1 MDRSTSKHRRCEY
14 NYYVRSLA
22 ESFSFHPA
30 HVAVDHMTE
39 LTPKYTIS
47 VVAQMVGLH
56 EQSLRM
62 YERKGLIQPQRS
74 DGNIRLFSDAD
85 VERVRSIKRL
95 VDDLGVNLAGA
106 EVILHMRE
114 QMDLM
119 RQELEQLQR
128 LGRQLLKEDS

>member
-1 MDRSTSKHRRCEY
+1 
-14 NYYVRSLA
+14 
-22 ESFSFHPA
+22 
-30 HVAVDHMTE
+30 MTE

-47 VVAQMVGLH
+47 VVSQMVGLH

>member
-1 MDRSTSKHRRCEY
+1 
-14 NYYVRSLA
+14 
-22 ESFSFHPA
+22 
-30 HVAVDHMTE
+30 MTE
-39 LTPKYTIS
+39 LTPKYTIR

>member
-1 MDRSTSKHRRCEY
+1 MLAVGTSNMNERI
-14 NYYVRSLA
+14 
-22 ESFSFHPA
+22 
-30 HVAVDHMTE
+30 
-39 LTPKYTIS
+39 PKYTIR

-85 VERVRSIKRL
+85 IERVRSIKRL

-114 QMDLM
+114 QMD
-119 RQELEQLQR
+119 ELRREMEQLQHRAQQR
-128 LGRQLLKEDS
+128 LNVTERER

>member
-1 MDRSTSKHRRCEY
+1 
-14 NYYVRSLA
+14 
-22 ESFSFHPA
+22 
-30 HVAVDHMTE
+30 MTE

-119 RQELEQLQR
+119 RQELEQLHR

>member
-1 MDRSTSKHRRCEY
+1 
-14 NYYVRSLA
+14 
-22 ESFSFHPA
+22 
-30 HVAVDHMTE
+30 MTE

-128 LGRQLLKEDS
+128 LGRQLLKED